1 MTAWLESGLVDVEY
15 YSAVRGEAFA
25 DQAAAA
31 RDLVR
36 HGMPERLSPH
46 PRVDF
51 VSLPLGIRTHWR
63 QRHGRVVVD
72 YLRNEGRDGAYGP
85 LAATE
90 EPEAA
95 RRHMIEVARRLARE
109 ARGPDA
115 EAPTPDEIAT
125 AQAEHVDWDRLAAE
139 LGNRVPGRTSVVI
152 PTYADVWMTLNAVDG
167 VRRRAA
173 EVGDDVEVVVV
184 DNGGDLPLAL
194 GLEAA
199 FHERPDV
206 TLVRLPVNLNFAAG
220 SNVGFAHSTGD
231 LVVFLNNDTEV
242 RRGWLAPLRE
252 GLEDPQVAGVQPLL
266 LHGDDTIQTAGTVFL
281 DDDLLPCHFLVGHPK
296 EDALAVAGERFDA
309 VTAAAVA
316 LRAEDVV
323 ALRGFDTAYR
333 NGFEDVD
340 LCLRLLAHRPGG
352 FRVAPTALVTHLGS
366 RTPGRYAHVDDNRR
380 LFVERWRDRLP
391 APDPDLYRRIGFE
404 LAEVAPDGHVVPAAR
419 PRIGERVPSA
429 PDRLRW
435 SINLPS
441 TAGHWGDDWGDT
453 HFADAL
459 ARGLRHLG
467 QDVVT
472 RRRGAH
478 DTGPTRLDDVN
489 LVIRGSYP
497 VAPVPGKVNVL
508 WVISHPDSVEPAEL
522 DGYDLAFAASHAW
535 SAEMTERSGREVV
548 PLLQATEAT
557 PPSTVVQPD
566 PGAVFVGNRY
576 DGRER
581 PIVGWAVEAGVP
593 LAVYGRGW
601 EGRLPEGVWRGEY
614 LDPRRLPEVYA
625 AHEIVLADHW
635 PDMARHGFVA
645 NRVFDA
651 VAVGTP
657 VVCDAVS
664 GVREV
669 FGPAVTVA
677 DGPEALRTAYA
688 ARRARGETDEM
699 AEVARRV
706 RREHSFVRRA
716 AVLADAVQKLR
727 ASPSRGRVD
736 AGGHGRVGCS
746 R

>member
-1 MTAWLESGLVDVEY
+1 MA
-15 YSAVRGEAFA
+15 
-25 DQAAAA
+25 
-31 RDLVR
+31 
-36 HGMPERLSPH
+36 
-46 PRVDF
+46 
-51 VSLPLGIRTHWR
+51 
-63 QRHGRVVVD
+63 
-72 YLRNEGRDGAYGP
+72 
-85 LAATE
+85 
-90 EPEAA
+90 
-95 RRHMIEVARRLARE
+95 
-109 ARGPDA
+109 PDA

-139 LGNRVPGRTSVVI
+139 LGDRVPGRTSVVI
-152 PTYADVWMTLNAVDG
+152 PTYADVWMTLNAVDE

-419 PRIGERVPSA
+419 PRIGDRVPSA

-522 DGYDLAFAASHAW
+522 DGYDLVFAASHAW
-535 SAEMTERSGREVV
+535 SAEMSAAQRSGGGAAAAGDRGDAS
-548 PLLQATEAT
+548 LQ
-557 PPSTVVQPD
+557 P
-566 PGAVFVGNRY
+566 
-576 DGRER
+576 
-581 PIVGWAVEAGVP
+581 
-593 LAVYGRGW
+593 
-601 EGRLPEGVWRGEY
+601 
-614 LDPRRLPEVYA
+614 
-625 AHEIVLADHW
+625 
-635 PDMARHGFVA
+635 
-645 NRVFDA
+645 
-651 VAVGTP
+651 
-657 VVCDAVS
+657 
-664 GVREV
+664 
-669 FGPAVTVA
+669 
-677 DGPEALRTAYA
+677 
-688 ARRARGETDEM
+688 
-699 AEVARRV
+699 
-706 RREHSFVRRA
+706 
-716 AVLADAVQKLR
+716 
-727 ASPSRGRVD
+727 SPSLVPEPSSSATGTTAASGRSSAGRSRRGSRSRSTAVVGR
-736 AGGHGRVGCS
+736 AGCRRGSGGGSTSTRAGCPRS
-746 R
+746 TQPTSSCWPTTGPTWRATGSSPTGSSMPWPSAPRWCVMRCQA